1 MTGTPS
7 AASAV
12 LHHDGGSI
20 CLSIAE
26 RFERIPGL
34 ALEIVNLETDRHRA
48 LEAAAAGVTRLPS
61 LVIDGRVMRL
71 EDHSPIEHV
80 L

>member
-1 MTGTPS
+1 MTGTPPT
-7 AASAV
+7 ASAV
-12 LHHDGGSI
+12 LYHDGCSI

-26 RFERIPGL
+26 RFERTPGL
-34 ALEIVNLETDRHRA
+34 AIEIVNLGTHRHRA
-48 LEAAAAGVTRLPS
+48 GEAAAAGVTRLPS